1 MGKFFK
7 KQKNKTKAP
16 AKKGG
21 ASIRAAKP
29 SELGRIDV
37 PFLLLVLAL
46 LGIGLIMVASSS
58 YVSAYYSKGD
68 SYYFIKRQLLF
79 AIAGIVVMFVVAFI
93 DYHRLRKFAFPI
105 LIIAI
110 IMLVL
115 VLIPGIGVKVNGA
128 RRWLNFGVQFQP
140 SEIGK
145 FAIIVSFASY
155 ISANY
160 KHMKKFT
167 VGVMPLLVMLGTVVF
182 LVAIETHLSGA
193 ILILAIGAIMM
204 FVGGVAMKWF
214 AAAIG
219 IGVAGLTGLI
229 LFTPYMQSRINMWL
243 NPYSD
248 PQGAGYQI
256 IQSLYAIGS
265 GGPLGL
271 GLGQSKQKHLYIP
284 EPYND
289 YIFSITAEELGFVG
303 ALLIIL
309 LFVMLIWRGYKIA
322 FHSRDKFGAM
332 LVIGIVSRIAVQT
345 ILNIAVVTNAMPST
359 GIGLP
364 FFSYGGTSLV
374 VLMFE
379 IGVVLSVSRYAYMD
393 KV

>member
-1 MGKFFK
+1 MGILRK
-7 KQKNKTKAP
+7 KQKNTPKKTVSVKS
-16 AKKGG
+16 G
-21 ASIRAAKP
+21 A
-29 SELGRIDV
+29 LGKIDM
-37 PFLLLVLAL
+37 PFLILVLVL
-46 LGIGLIMVASSS
+46 LGIGLVMVASSS

-68 SYYFIKRQLLF
+68 SYYYIKRQLFF
-79 AIAGIVVMFVVAFI
+79 AIFGIFVMLAVAFF
-93 DYHRLRKFAFPI
+93 DYHRFRKFAFPI
-105 LIIAI
+105 LCVAVILLI
-110 IMLVL
+110 L

-128 RRWLNFGVQFQP
+128 RRWLNFGIQFQP

-160 KHMKKFT
+160 KHMGKFQI
-167 VGVMPLLVMLGTVVF
+167 GVFPLLCMLGSVVF

-193 ILILAIGAIMM
+193 ILILAIGVIMM
-204 FVGGVAMKWF
+204 FVGGVALKYF

-219 IGVAGLTGLI
+219 IGVAGLGGLI

-243 NPYSD
+243 DPFSD
-248 PQGAGYQI
+248 PQGKGYQV

-265 GGPLGL
+265 GGLLGL
-271 GLGQSKQKHLYIP
+271 GLGQSRQKHLYIP

-303 ALLIIL
+303 SLLIIL
-309 LFVMLIWRGYKIA
+309 LFVMLIWRGFTIA
-322 FHSRDKFGAM
+322 FHARDKFGSM

-345 ILNIAVVTNAMPST
+345 ILNIAVVTNAIPST

-364 FFSYGGTSLV
+364 FFSYGGTSLL

-379 IGVVLSVSRYAYMD
+379 IGVVLSVSRFSYLD

>member
-1 MGKFFK
+1 
-7 KQKNKTKAP
+7 
-16 AKKGG
+16 
-21 ASIRAAKP
+21 
-29 SELGRIDV
+29 
-37 PFLLLVLAL
+37 
-46 LGIGLIMVASSS
+46 
-58 YVSAYYSKGD
+58 
-68 SYYFIKRQLLF
+68 
-79 AIAGIVVMFVVAFI
+79 
-93 DYHRLRKFAFPI
+93 
-105 LIIAI
+105 
-110 IMLVL
+110 
-115 VLIPGIGVKVNGA
+115 
-128 RRWLNFGVQFQP
+128 
-140 SEIGK
+140 
-145 FAIIVSFASY
+145 
-155 ISANY
+155 
-160 KHMKKFT
+160 
-167 VGVMPLLVMLGTVVF
+167 
-182 LVAIETHLSGA
+182 
-193 ILILAIGAIMM
+193 M

>member
-1 MGKFFK
+1 MGKTDT
-7 KQKNKTKAP
+7 KQKNKKNLT
-16 AKKGG
+16 AKKPKEK
-21 ASIRAAKP
+21 A
-29 SELGRIDV
+29 GRIDM
-37 PFLLLVLAL
+37 PFLILVFLL
-46 LGIGLIMVASSS
+46 LGIGLVMVASSS

-68 SYYFIKRQLLF
+68 SYYYIKRQLLF
-79 AIAGIVVMFVVAFI
+79 AIAGIVIMFIVSVF
-93 DYHRLRKFAFPI
+93 DYHRMRKWAF
-105 LIIAI
+105 LLLCVSVVL
-110 IMLVL
+110 LVL

-128 RRWLNFGVQFQP
+128 RRWLNFGIQFQP
-140 SEIGK
+140 SEVGK

-160 KHMKKFT
+160 KQMKKFV
-167 VGVMPLLVMLGTVVF
+167 VGVLPLLVMLGVVVF

-193 ILILAIGAIMM
+193 ILILGIGVIMM
-204 FVGGVAMKWF
+204 FVGGVALRYF
-214 AAAIG
+214 IIAIG
-219 IGVAGLTGLI
+219 AGGVGLGGLI

-243 NPYSD
+243 DPFSD
-248 PQGAGYQI
+248 PQGKGYQV

-265 GGPLGL
+265 GGLLGL
-271 GLGQSKQKHLYIP
+271 GLGQSRQKHLYIP

-303 ALLIIL
+303 ALAIIL
-309 LFVMLIWRGYKIA
+309 LFIMLIWRGFTIA
-322 FHSRDKFGAM
+322 FHAKDKFGAM

-364 FFSYGGTSLV
+364 FFSYGGTSLMM
-374 VLMFE
+374 LMFE
-379 IGVVLSVSRYAYMD
+379 VGVVLSVSRHSYME